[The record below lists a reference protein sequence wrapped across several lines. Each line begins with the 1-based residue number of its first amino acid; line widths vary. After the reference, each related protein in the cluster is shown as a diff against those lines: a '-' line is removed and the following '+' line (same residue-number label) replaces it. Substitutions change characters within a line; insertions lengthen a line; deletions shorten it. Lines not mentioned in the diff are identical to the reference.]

1 MKERYFTFI
10 MYEDSR
16 PKEWKEILQSTGL
29 QFAIS
34 PRHDKDINP
43 TGEKKKPHYHVLI
56 IFNGPSTLKNAN
68 KISESVNGT
77 ICQPVKSTTGIIRYF
92 SHKDNPEKAQYNE
105 NEITGIN
112 GIEIEDLCNE
122 LTQSK
127 IEILKREIVH
137 LICSL
142 GFTEYAET
150 YDYLDKEDLKE
161 YIKVFSN
168 NTYFFKAYLQSKHF
182 TKEEK
187 ELLNK
192 TNKYDIIKS

>member
-1 MKERYFTFI
+1 MKERYFTFV

-16 PKEWKEILQSTGL
+16 PENWKEILQSTGL
-29 QFAIS
+29 QFVIS
-34 PRHDKDINP
+34 PYHNKDKNP
-43 TGEKKKPHYHVLI
+43 DGTQKKPHWHVLI

-68 KISESVNGT
+68 KISESINAT

-92 SHKDNPEKAQYNE
+92 SHKDNPEKEQYNE

-112 GIEIEDLCNE
+112 GPDIEELSKSLTTSEIEI
-122 LTQSK
+122 
-127 IEILKREIVH
+127 IKREIVH

-150 YDYLDKEDLKE
+150 YDYMDKNDLGK
-161 YIKVFSN
+161 YMKVFSN

-187 ELLNK
+187 KELK
-192 TNKYDIIKS
+192 KESKYDI

>member
-16 PKEWKEILQSTGL
+16 PEDWKEKLQSTGL
-29 QFAIS
+29 QFVIS
-34 PRHDKDINP
+34 PYHDKDINQDG
-43 TGEKKKPHYHVLI
+43 TKKKPHWHVLI

-68 KISESVNGT
+68 RISESINAT

-112 GIEIEDLCNE
+112 GPDIEELSKSLTTSEIEI
-122 LTQSK
+122 
-127 IEILKREIVH
+127 IKRDIVH
-137 LICSL
+137 LICGL

-150 YDYLDKEDLKE
+150 YDYMDKHELRQ
-161 YIKVFSN
+161 YMKVFSN

-187 ELLNK
+187 EILK
-192 TNKYDIIKS
+192 KQTKYDIV